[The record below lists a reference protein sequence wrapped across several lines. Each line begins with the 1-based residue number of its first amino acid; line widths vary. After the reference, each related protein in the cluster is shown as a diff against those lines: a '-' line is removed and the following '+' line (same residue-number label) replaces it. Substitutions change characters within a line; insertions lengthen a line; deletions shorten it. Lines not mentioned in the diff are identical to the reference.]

1 MRKPTFV
8 TGALLVAIVAAGWAL
23 LLASG
28 LPLPWRGALTR
39 HAYVELLR
47 GRLPMLACAERMALS
62 TDPGITCDGLARD
75 SLHGVEVFV
84 RDRRV
89 ESLAHVWWRA
99 DTAGHVLVD
108 SLMRAVNAT
117 RGPALRCPPRQPG
130 YAGGSATPVAFLWPA
145 AHDDAAGVLLRVTQ
159 RVPWSSAGP
168 DGWAVSLRSW
178 YGLTSCDM
186 VP

>member
-8 TGALLVAIVAAGWAL
+8 TGALLVAIAAAGWAM

-62 TDPGITCDGLARD
+62 TDPGITCDRLARD
-75 SLHGVEVFV
+75 SLHGVELFV
-84 RDRRV
+84 RGRRV

-99 DTAGHVLVD
+99 DTAGHVLAD

-117 RGPALRCPPRQPG
+117 RGPALPCPPRPPG
-130 YAGGSATPVAFLWPA
+130 LDGSPTSQVFLWPGA
-145 AHDDAAGVLLRVTQ
+145 RDEDAGVLLRVTQ
-159 RVPWSSAGP
+159 RVPWSNAGP
-168 DGWAVSLRSW
+168 DGWAVSLRRR
-178 YGLTSCDM
+178 YGPMSCDM
-186 VP
+186 DR